1 MHTTSSQGKGSQQLC
16 LLGICQA
23 SCSSP
28 FTLNKTFS
36 LHLHAQVKSVK
47 VRDSK
52 FGPALVIETTPAS
65 GGYVLGFKVDP
76 KVGGGTLLPCHC
88 AQAAVVVLPRR

>member
-1 MHTTSSQGKGSQQLC
+1 MVVHIQM
-16 LLGICQA
+16 
-23 SCSSP
+23 
-28 FTLNKTFS
+28 
-36 LHLHAQVKSVK
+36 KSVK

-76 KVGGGTLLPCHC
+76 KASACDLLP
-88 AQAAVVVLPRR
+88 V